1 MANMNTDANA
11 MQYADLDEELVAV
24 LIAISVISKHLA
36 KKITAKNM
44 TTEEKRDV
52 HVLPTGRKDC
62 RHEAKERQF

>member
-11 MQYADLDEELVAV
+11 MKYADLDEELVAV

-44 TTEEKRDV
+44 TTEEKE
-52 HVLPTGRKDC
+52 P
-62 RHEAKERQF
+62 